1 MKVTASS
8 RQRVDPSQTYG
19 QPAAAKY
26 LAFLTEQEALGKRA
40 WGSRVSVSHQ
50 ASVLPQSSSAAW
62 HYGDQS
68 QHRTSG
74 EGREDR
80 RGGRAT
86 GGQSGCVRETGKSEK
101 SPRSEKSGPGIGTT
115 PGQGHVAL
123 DEGPLPARAHARA
136 SPASRLRR
144 QAQCPARH
152 GAPASLPASREA
164 AGSRASS
171 GEKQPPTG
179 RAAEGRGGG
188 AQEPGAPCGGHSR
201 GSGNNRM
208 RRRPHCCGRER
219 LPERGRAAARAPDTG
234 GSLRGSCGAEGRGLP
249 LRARTDG
256 STRPPRD
263 L

>member
-26 LAFLTEQEALGKRA
+26 LAFLTEQEALGKRD

-50 ASVLPQSSSAAW
+50 ASVLPQSSFAAW

-86 GGQSGCVRETGKSEK
+86 CGQSGCVRETGKSEK

-123 DEGPLPARAHARA
+123 DEGPPTRTRACPRLTCFAPAPTSSVSGPARR
-136 SPASRLRR
+136 SRLAPGFPGGRR
-144 QAQCPARH
+144 
-152 GAPASLPASREA
+152 LPRELRREA
-164 AGSRASS
+164 ATDW
-171 GEKQPPTG
+171 P
-179 RAAEGRGGG
+179 
-188 AQEPGAPCGGHSR
+188 
-201 GSGNNRM
+201 
-208 RRRPHCCGRER
+208 RRRGPRRRRAGAGR
-219 LPERGRAAARAPDTG
+219 
-234 GSLRGSCGAEGRGLP
+234 P
-249 LRARTDG
+249 LR
-256 STRPPRD
+256 RP
-263 L
+263 